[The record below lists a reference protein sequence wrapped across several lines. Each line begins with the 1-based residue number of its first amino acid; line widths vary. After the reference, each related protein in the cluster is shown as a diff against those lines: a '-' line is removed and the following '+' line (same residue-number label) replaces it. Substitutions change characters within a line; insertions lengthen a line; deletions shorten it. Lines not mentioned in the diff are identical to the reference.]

1 MNPTNFKSAHETP
14 PYERGITMR
23 TFATTLYAAAFLAA
37 STGSLALA
45 QTEDP
50 CKSPSYKQCYQ
61 GLPVRTLS
69 LSNATQQA
77 DANEIIAALRNV
89 LPPEAK
95 VFYVS
100 NQNAVIVRAMP
111 DDIALAQKL
120 ISDLDK
126 PKKTYRLTY
135 TVTEMD
141 GIKKIGSQRFA
152 MVLASGQDTAL
163 KLGNKVPIVT
173 DAASAGGQT
182 QYTYVDVGMSFDATL
197 IEMGEN
203 AMLKSS
209 VDQSSVAPEKTDIAG
224 VREPII
230 RQATLRGESLLA
242 PHKPLMLG
250 SVDIPS
256 STNHLDIEVLM
267 EPLP

>member
-1 MNPTNFKSAHETP
+1 
-14 PYERGITMR
+14 MR
-23 TFATTLYAAAFLAA
+23 KLATALYAAALLAA

-45 QTEDP
+45 QITAPPGEDP
-50 CKSPSYKQCYQ
+50 CKNPTYRQCYQ

-77 DANEIIAALRNV
+77 DANEIVAAIRNI
-89 LPPEAK
+89 LPPESK
-95 VFYVS
+95 IYLVS
-100 NQNAVIVRAMP
+100 SRNAIIVRAMP

-152 MVLASGQDTAL
+152 MVLASGQDTSL

>member
-1 MNPTNFKSAHETP
+1 
-14 PYERGITMR
+14 MR
-23 TFATTLYAAAFLAA
+23 KLATALYAAALIAA
-37 STGSLALA
+37 STVSLALA
-45 QTEDP
+45 QITAPPGEDP
-50 CKSPSYKQCYQ
+50 CKNPTYRQCYQ

-77 DANEIIAALRNV
+77 DASEIIAALRNI
-89 LPPEAK
+89 LPAESKIYLVP
-95 VFYVS
+95 S
-100 NQNAVIVRAMP
+100 QNAIVVRAMP
-111 DDIALAQKL
+111 EDIALAQKL
-120 ISDLDK
+120 LTDLDK

-152 MVLASGQDTAL
+152 MVLASGQDTSL

>member
-1 MNPTNFKSAHETP
+1 
-14 PYERGITMR
+14 MR
-23 TFATTLYAAAFLAA
+23 KLATALYAAALIAA

-45 QTEDP
+45 QITAPPGEDP
-50 CKSPSYKQCYQ
+50 CKNPTYRQCYQ

-77 DANEIIAALRNV
+77 DASEIIAALRNI
-89 LPPEAK
+89 LPAESKIYLVP
-95 VFYVS
+95 S
-100 NQNAVIVRAMP
+100 QNAIVVRAMP

-120 ISDLDK
+120 LTDLDK

-152 MVLASGQDTAL
+152 MVLASGQDTSL